1 VVLATEAGSASDTKT
16 FLVLGFARNDSWD
29 ALTAGSF
36 IYLSA
41 ATAGKM
47 TNTAPSSTDNVIQ
60 VLGWAKTTKLIFF
73 NPSLVQVEH
82 V

>member
-1 VVLATEAGSASDTKT
+1 LATEAGSASDTKT
-16 FLVLGFARNDSWD
+16 FLVLGFARNDAWT

-36 IYLSA
+36 VYLSA

-47 TNTAPSSTDNVIQ
+47 TATAPSATNNVIQ
-60 VLGWAKTTKLIFF
+60 ILGWAKTTKLVFF
-73 NPSLVQVEH
+73 NPSVVPVEH